1 MRIFTTAAKH
11 VKIPLIF
18 RTLKRTVKYFQRKDK
33 KHLKA
38 RKHKQPLIPNLL
50 IEDVPL
56 FKGSCPEVPSGFCSA
71 KAELIRYEGSQQFS
85 ASRLGGLPHI
95 QGEAFFTCLQS
106 DISFIV
112 LKITFL
118 YFHFCY
124 RKHCISSPH
133 WIPFAPFIFK

>member
-18 RTLKRTVKYFQRKDK
+18 RTLKRTVKYFRRKDK

-56 FKGSCPEVPSGFCSA
+56 FKGSCPEVPSGLCSA
-71 KAELIRYEGSQQFS
+71 KAELIKYEGSQQSS
-85 ASRLGGLPHI
+85 ASRLGWASSYTGGRLFYVSAKRYIIHCIKNHFSILP
-95 QGEAFFTCLQS
+95 
-106 DISFIV
+106 
-112 LKITFL
+112 FL
-118 YFHFCY
+118 YKKTLHFITALDTLRSIY
-124 RKHCISSPH
+124 L
-133 WIPFAPFIFK
+133 